1 MRKERLLISAC
12 LLGANCKY
20 SGGSNRLP
28 EEVLVALHERYFLLP
43 VCPETAGGLGVP
55 RTASERRGERVVSR
69 TGADVTAAYRAGAQ
83 VACRLCERFRCRRA
97 LLKERSPSCG
107 RRPASRKSAGI
118 SRPWNP
124 GRCTRRSSRRTSGF
138 TTRSVSR
145 KRRRECRSPA
155 SRSLRTRCSCST
167 DCSGKVCRS

>member
-69 TGADVTAAYRAGAQ
+69 TGADVTAAYRTGAQ
-83 VACRLCERFRCRRA
+83 VACRLCERFQCQSA

-107 RRPASRKSAGI
+107 CGSIYDGSFTGTLIAGNGIAAEALLASGVAVIGESEIEK
-118 SRPWNP
+118 
-124 GRCTRRSSRRTSGF
+124 
-138 TTRSVSR
+138 
-145 KRRRECRSPA
+145 
-155 SRSLRTRCSCST
+155 LL
-167 DCSGKVCRS
+167 